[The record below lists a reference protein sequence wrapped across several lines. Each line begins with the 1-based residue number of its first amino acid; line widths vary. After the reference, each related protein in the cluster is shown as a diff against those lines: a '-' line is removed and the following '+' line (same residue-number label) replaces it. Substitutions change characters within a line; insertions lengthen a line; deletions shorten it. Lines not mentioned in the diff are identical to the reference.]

1 MFVSANNSSKHGY
14 RIHFLEGVVGGYHQA
29 IFFSN
34 FKLSILYWG
43 TDDRQKVVVVS
54 GEQRKDSAIQSYL
67 FKKTEF

>member
-1 MFVSANNSSKHGY
+1 MFVSLKQLIQT
-14 RIHFLEGVVGGYHQA
+14 RIQDSLSGGVVGGYHQT

-34 FKLSILYWG
+34 FKLSVYWG

-54 GEQRKDSAIQSYL
+54 IEQRKDSAIQSYL